1 MAATGTETS
10 PVTAAESPLERA
22 RQAFGR
28 LGNPQK
34 ILLGA
39 ALALLLGLVVA
50 ASTWFKQNDYRVLFS
65 NISERDGGAIIASL
79 EQMNVPYRFSDSG
92 GAILIPEGRVHDVR
106 LRLATQGLPKGGNV
120 GFELLENQ
128 KFGISQFAEQVNY
141 QRGLEGELSRTIESI
156 GTVQAAR
163 VHLAIP
169 KPSVFVREEQ
179 KPSASVLLN
188 LYPGRALD
196 PAQIAGIQNL
206 VASSVPNLSPEAVKL
221 IDQSGAAISP
231 PKNPL
236 MLAGLDPTQ
245 IKYVREIEAAAI
257 GRVEDILSPIL
268 GAGNFRVQV
277 AADIDFSLS
286 EQTAET
292 FRPNTTP
299 PEISIRSQQ
308 TSESASTMPSS
319 AQGVPGALSNQPPA
333 PATAPLTQPPVPGAG
348 APPASVPPVPG
359 QINAAG
365 VHAQIAHVGQ
375 PVNTRKDSTLN
386 YELDRTI
393 RHTKQSVGVIRRLTA
408 AVAINHRKDAK
419 GVAKPLAESELQ
431 QINAL
436 VREAIGFNQ
445 ERGDSVSVANAPF
458 AAVEKSEAEVPLW
471 KDPEIRTLSR
481 ELFKYLLIALFA
493 AFLIFKI
500 ILPLVRTMLP
510 PPPKPPEEHARV
522 GENID
527 TSDEEGEK
535 EPPAIDTLE
544 QKLTQAREIAQ
555 QNPKAVANIIKDWMD
570 NNGG

>member
-10 PVTAAESPLERA
+10 PITAAESPLERA

-28 LGNPQK
+28 LNNQQK
-34 ILLGA
+34 ILLGV
-39 ALALLLGLVVA
+39 ALALLLGLAVA
-50 ASTWFKQNDYRVLFS
+50 ASTWVKQNDYRVLFS
-65 NISERDGGAIIASL
+65 NISEQDGGAIIASL

-92 GAILIPEGRVHDVR
+92 AAILIPGMRVHDVR
-106 LRLATQGLPKGGNV
+106 LRLAAQGLPKGGHV

-141 QRGLEGELSRTIESI
+141 QRGLEGELSRTILSI
-156 GTVQAAR
+156 GAVQAAR

-179 KPSASVLLN
+179 KPSASVLLK
-188 LYPGRALD
+188 LHPGRSLD

-206 VASSVPNLSPEAVKL
+206 VAASVPNLAADAVKL

-231 PKNPL
+231 LKNPQ
-236 MLAGLDPTQ
+236 MAGLDPTQ
-245 IKYVREIEAAAI
+245 IKYVKAIEAAAI

-268 GAGNFRVQV
+268 GPGNFRVQV

-292 FRPNTTP
+292 FRPNATP
-299 PEISIRSQQ
+299 SEASIRSQQ
-308 TSESASTMPSS
+308 SSESASTMPSS
-319 AQGVPGALSNQPPA
+319 AQGVPGALSNQPPI
-333 PATAPLTQPPVPGAG
+333 PATAPLTQPPLPGG
-348 APPASVPPVPG
+348 ARATLPGVPVPG

-365 VHAQIAHVGQ
+365 VHAQIANVGQ
-375 PVNTRKDSTLN
+375 PVSTRKDSTLN

-393 RHTKQSVGVIRRLTA
+393 RHTKQSAGVIRRLTA
-408 AVAINHRKDAK
+408 AVAVNHRKDAK

-431 QINAL
+431 QINNL
-436 VREAIGFNQ
+436 IREAIGFNQ

-458 AAVEKSEAEVPLW
+458 TRVEKVEAEIPVW
-471 KDPEIRTLSR
+471 KDPEIQAFAKDILI
-481 ELFKYLLIALFA
+481 KYLPILLIAA
-493 AFLIFKI
+493 YLIFKI
-500 ILPLVRTMLP
+500 ILPLLRTMLP
-510 PPPKPPEEHARV
+510 PPPVPAEESARV

-527 TSDEEGEK
+527 IKDDEVETG
-535 EPPAIDTLE
+535 PAVVDALA
-544 QKLTQAREIAQ
+544 QKLAQAREIAQ

-570 NNGG
+570 NGG